1 MQSEVLVTASGCILF
16 RECYQGTVYNV
27 VIVVIGE
34 VMLNASLLLLT

>member
-1 MQSEVLVTASGCILF
+1 MQSSEVSVTASGCILF

-27 VIVVIGE
+27 VIGE